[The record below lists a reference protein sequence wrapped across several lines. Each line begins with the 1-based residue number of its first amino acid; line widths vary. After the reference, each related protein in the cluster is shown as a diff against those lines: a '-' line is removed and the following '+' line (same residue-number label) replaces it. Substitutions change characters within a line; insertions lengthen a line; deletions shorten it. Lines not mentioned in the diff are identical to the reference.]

1 MIAASNPRPD
11 MPEQLQSHRFTLEH
25 YHAMI
30 DEGILGEDD
39 RVELIH
45 GAILD
50 MSPIGNPHVVT
61 INRLNRLFTSALG
74 ERAIVS
80 VQNPVTLPPDSEP
93 QPDVVLFRPQEDFYA
108 NARPTPADVLL
119 VAEVADSSL
128 RYDRIVK
135 STLYSSAGIPEFW
148 IVDISGEA
156 IEVYTQPSG
165 DHYTQMKTYKRGDRI
180 VTQAFPDCPFEAD
193 RILP

>member
-1 MIAASNPRPD
+1 MI
-11 MPEQLQSHRFTLEH
+11 EQIPPHRFTLEH

-45 GAILD
+45 GAIVD

-61 INRLNRLFTSALG
+61 INRLNRLFTSTLG

-93 QPDVVLFRPQEDFYA
+93 QPDVALFRPQEDFYA
-108 NARPTPADVLL
+108 NGRPAPADVLL
-119 VAEVADSSL
+119 VVEVADSSL
-128 RYDRIVK
+128 RYDRLIK
-135 STLYSSAGIPEFW
+135 SALYGSSGIPEFW
-148 IVDISGEA
+148 IVDVAGNA
-156 IEVYTQPSG
+156 VEVYTQPAG
-165 DHYTQMKTYKRGDRI
+165 DHYAHLITYNRGERI
-180 VTQAFPDCPFEAD
+180 TSQAFPGDPFDVD